1 MKSLPDEPFFIPRFK
16 LETGGVNFL
25 GMRQTNLDLREKC
38 LPGFSNS
45 TVQLRPFSVMC
56 WVYWK
61 LNQLAEASGRDSITN
76 SQARGFREKSEV
88 LFTWGHKLKGFEGL
102 PGISFGPPLERHGK
116 VSLTFQD
123 WHRIPSSTGL
133 MAAVNYGPALKT
145 TIGLGFLNP
154 IESEVFQPIGP
165 GVKLA
170 RALDEQLQQCGLPS
184 VLDGL
189 DINAGTAEDA
199 LEAFNGWNVAEP
211 SPKEQA
217 AFRTAFY
224 DPSRIDS
231 TVSIGLRSATVSL
244 ILHVLE
250 HAGIAMTV
258 EEIRRGMFWG
268 GAALPSLTLSPAEN
282 AARHRWIVFQVRQ
295 AQRIAMEALL
305 AWVEKR
311 IIRNGDRD
319 TEALAVAA
327 EGICGADSSLI
338 EGGIARCVDQ
348 LLGHSFQGVEGA
360 VQDGVANANVSI
372 FHQMDRLQGCIRGE
386 ADEMVPAA
394 LRLLSLCREYAVV
407 LEEVAELRSSLRH
420 GGAESLSL
428 WTWLQTSER
437 SAHLS
442 MKEFLLL
449 IFEDLVLS
457 QHLAVATRRYDG
469 GVVRLRVT
477 IEEDGLRALVVKPW
491 KPAPAADKLA
501 SGLALMADCGLVV
514 RATADRF
521 AAAAPPRF

>member
-1 MKSLPDEPFFIPRFK
+1 MNLPNQPFFIPRFK
-16 LETGGVNFL
+16 LETGGVDFL

-45 TVQLRPFSVMC
+45 TAQLRPFSVMC

-61 LNQLAEASGRDSITN
+61 LNRLVEGANRETITN
-76 SQARGFREKSEV
+76 TEARGFREKTEI
-88 LFTWGHKLKGFEGL
+88 LFTWGHKLQGFEGL
-102 PGISFGPPLERHGK
+102 PGISFGPPPERHGK

-154 IESEVFQPIGP
+154 VDNEVFQPIGP

-170 RALDEQLQQCGLPS
+170 RALNEQLLQNGVPS
-184 VLDGL
+184 ILESIGVNL
-189 DINAGTAEDA
+189 GTAGDA
-199 LEAFNGWNVAEP
+199 LQAFEGWNVAKP
-211 SPKEQA
+211 SPDEQE

-224 DPSRIDS
+224 DSSRIDS
-231 TVSIGLRSATVSL
+231 NIPIGLRSATVSL
-244 ILHVLE
+244 ILHVLRRS
-250 HAGIAMTV
+250 GTAMTA

-268 GAALPSLTLSPAEN
+268 KAAYPGLALHPAEH
-282 AARHRWIVFQVRQ
+282 AARYRWIVFQVRQ

-319 TEALAVAA
+319 TGALAIAA
-327 EGICGADSSLI
+327 EHACGPDSSLI
-338 EGGIARCVDQ
+338 GGRINGCVEKV
-348 LLGHSFQGVEGA
+348 LGHPFLGVEEA
-360 VQDGVANANVSI
+360 VQDGADNSDVSI
-372 FHQMDRLQGCIRGE
+372 FHQMERLQGCIRGE
-386 ADEMVPAA
+386 LDEIVPAA
-394 LRLLSLCREYAVV
+394 LRLLSLCRAYAAV
-407 LEEVAELRSSLRH
+407 LEEVVELRSSLRY

-428 WTWLQTSER
+428 WTWLQSCDR
-437 SAHLS
+437 SADLS
-442 MKEFLLL
+442 LKESLLW

-477 IEEDGLRALVVKPW
+477 IEEDGLRALVTKPW

-514 RATADRF
+514 RAQGDRF
-521 AAAAPPRF
+521 VATPAT

>member
-1 MKSLPDEPFFIPRFK
+1 MKSLPDGPFFIRRFK
-16 LETGGVNFL
+16 LETGGVDFL

-45 TVQLRPFSVMC
+45 TTQMRPFSVMC
-56 WVYWK
+56 WIYWK
-61 LNQLAEASGRDSITN
+61 LNQLVEGAGRDTITN
-76 SQARGFREKSEV
+76 SQARGFREKAEI

-102 PGISFGPPLERHGK
+102 PGISFGPPPEHHGK
-116 VSLTFQD
+116 VPLTFQD

-154 IESEVFQPIGP
+154 IDREVFQPIGP

-170 RALDEQLQQCGLPS
+170 RALDEEWQQSGLPP
-184 VLDGL
+184 VLDSL
-189 DINAGTAEDA
+189 DINIGTAGDA
-199 LEAFNGWNVAEP
+199 LKAFDGWSVAKP
-211 SPKEQA
+211 SHKEQE

-224 DPSRIDS
+224 DTSRIGS
-231 TVSIGLRSATVSL
+231 PVPIGLRSATVSL
-244 ILHVLE
+244 ILQVLE
-250 HAGIAMTV
+250 HAGAAMTA
-258 EEIRRGMFWG
+258 EDIRRGMFWG
-268 GAALPSLTLSPAEN
+268 RAAFPSLTLSHGEE

-295 AQRIAMEALL
+295 AQRIAMESLL

-319 TEALAVAA
+319 TEALAAAA
-327 EGICGADSSLI
+327 EKICGSDPSLI
-338 EGGIARCVDQ
+338 EGGITGCVDH
-348 LLGHSFQGVEGA
+348 LLGHAFQGVEGA
-360 VQDGVANANVSI
+360 VQDGSANPDVSI
-372 FHQMDRLQGCIRGE
+372 FHQMERLQGCIRGE
-386 ADEMVPAA
+386 LDETVPAA
-394 LRLLSLCREYAVV
+394 LRLLGLCRAYAVV
-407 LEEVAELRSSLRH
+407 LEEIAELRSSLRH

-428 WTWLQTSER
+428 WTWLQTCDR
-437 SAHLS
+437 SAPLS
-442 MKEFLLL
+442 LKEFLLS

-477 IEEDGLRALVVKPW
+477 IEEDGLRALVAKPW

-514 RATADRF
+514 RAPADRF
-521 AAAAPPRF
+521 TAA